1 MAAKSMKR
9 AIWREALSVIPG
21 ISREEWNGL
30 GLLSRWLVS
39 SRTAVLVMTFVS
51 SAAAGL
57 LAFRDGV
64 VRPVAW
70 LIMTAGLMLGHAVNN
85 LLNDYTDFRRGV
97 DTDNYART
105 QYGPQTV
112 AQGLLTP
119 RQILGFA
126 AVTGAFVLA
135 AAFSLFVMDGLDPIV
150 LVLLGAASA
159 FVLFYTWPLK
169 YVAMGEL
176 SVFLVWGPIMIGG
189 GYYVLTRHFDAN
201 VLLAGAPYALCVT
214 TVIFGKHIDKIDLDR
229 GKRITTLPVLIGEKA
244 ARYSIIAMTGIAF
257 VVTLALI
264 ALRYFTPAMAVVL
277 LALPALLKTL
287 PALSRP
293 RPAERPEGFPEGRGG
308 WPLYFAP
315 IAFVS
320 TRAFGGWYLLGLC
333 AEAALRHFLPAF
345 WR

>member
-1 MAAKSMKR
+1 MKR
-9 AIWREALSVIPG
+9 SIWREALSVIPS
-21 ISREEWNGL
+21 ISREEWNTL
-30 GLLSRWLVS
+30 DLVSRWLVS
-39 SRTAVLVMTFVS
+39 SRAAVLIMTFVS

-70 LIMTAGLMLGHAVNN
+70 LVMTFGLMLGHAVNN
-85 LLNDYTDFRRGV
+85 LLNDYTDFKRGV

-105 QYGPQTV
+105 LYGPQTV

-119 RQILGFA
+119 RQILAFA
-126 AVTGAFVLA
+126 AVTGALVLA
-135 AAFSLFVMDGLDPIV
+135 SALILFVMDGLDPV
-150 LVLLGAASA
+150 VLLLLGLASV

-169 YVAMGEL
+169 YVALGEL

-189 GYYVLTRHFDAN
+189 GYYVLARHFDVN

-214 TVIFGKHIDKIDLDR
+214 TVIFGKHIDKMDLDR
-229 GKRITTLPVLIGEKA
+229 EKRITTLPVLIGEKA
-244 ARYSIIAMTGIAF
+244 ARFSLIAMMALAF
-257 VVTLALI
+257 IVTLVLI
-264 ALRYFTPAMAVVL
+264 VLRYFTPVMAVVL
-277 LALPALLKTL
+277 TSVPALLKTL
-287 PALSRP
+287 PALLRSRP
-293 RPAERPEGFPEGRGG
+293 TDRPEGFPEGGGG

-315 IAFVS
+315 IAFVG

-333 AEAALRHFLPAF
+333 AEAALRYFLPGF

>member
-1 MAAKSMKR
+1 MKR
-9 AIWREALSVIPG
+9 AIWREAMSVIPA
-21 ISREEWNGL
+21 ISRDEWNTL
-30 GLLSRWLVS
+30 DLVSRWLVS
-39 SRTAVLVMTFVS
+39 SRAAVLLMTFVS

-57 LAFRDGV
+57 LAFRAGV

-70 LIMTAGLMLGHAVNN
+70 LVMTVGLMLGHAVNN
-85 LLNDYTDFRRGV
+85 LLNDYTDFKRGV

-112 AQGLLTP
+112 AQGLLSP
-119 RQILGFA
+119 RQLLAFA
-126 AVTGAFVLA
+126 AATAALVLA
-135 AAFSLFVMDGLDPIV
+135 SAFALFIMDGFDPMV
-150 LVLLGAASA
+150 LVLLGLASV

-189 GYYVLTRHFDAN
+189 GFYVLTRHFDVN

-214 TVIFGKHIDKIDLDR
+214 TVIFGKHIDKRELDR

-244 ARYSIIAMTGIAF
+244 SRFSIIGMMALAY

-277 LALPALLKTL
+277 VSLPALVKTL
-287 PALSRP
+287 PALTRP
-293 RPAERPEGFPEGRGG
+293 RPDARPEGFPEGGGG

-315 IAFVS
+315 IAFVG

-333 AEAALRHFLPAF
+333 AEAALRYFLPGF